1 MLLPLGFSALL
12 EGQLL
17 DLTRRDLCVKSA
29 EAE

>member
-17 DLTRRDLCVKSA
+17 DFTRRDLSVKSA